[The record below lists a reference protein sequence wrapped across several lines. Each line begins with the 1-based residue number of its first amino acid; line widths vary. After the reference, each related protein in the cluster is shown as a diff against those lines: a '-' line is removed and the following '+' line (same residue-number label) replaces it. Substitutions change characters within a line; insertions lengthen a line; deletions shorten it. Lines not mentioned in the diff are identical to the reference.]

1 MGLGTRETPE
11 DRDRD
16 MSWTSL
22 ALVRLGRDKQSR
34 PWERQQDLRSYNH
47 KVLFCLL
54 VLFLVFGR
62 TIRLV
67 VFWFPDQ
74 GLNPALGSESRVLTI
89 GPTGNSARCS

>member
-1 MGLGTRETPE
+1 MGLGTRDTPE
-11 DRDRD
+11 NRDRD

-54 VLFLVFGR
+54 VLFWFLAVPYGLWCFG
-62 TIRLV
+62 
-67 VFWFPDQ
+67 
-74 GLNPALGSESRVLTI
+74 SLTR
-89 GPTGNSARCS
+89 A